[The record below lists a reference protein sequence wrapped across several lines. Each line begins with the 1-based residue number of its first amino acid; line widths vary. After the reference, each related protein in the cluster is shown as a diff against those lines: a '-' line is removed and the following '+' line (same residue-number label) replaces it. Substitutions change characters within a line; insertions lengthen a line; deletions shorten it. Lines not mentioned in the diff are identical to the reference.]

1 MNGDELLYLQGVRT
15 YTSGTRWIAEAMVR
29 KKPASEASDD
39 PSVYSPTVAAA
50 WDACELALK
59 QMAAECNREADECR
73 KRADMARE
81 NEVARG
87 MA

>member
-1 MNGDELLYLQGVRT
+1 MNEEELLWLQGVRT

-59 QMAAECNREADECR
+59 KMAEECNREADECR
-73 KRADMARE
+73 KRAATARE
-81 NEVARG
+81 SEVTRVVA
-87 MA
+87 